1 VSSRGTRA
9 AVLALLAGAVLGAPW
24 PAAAQAAAQGLSF
37 QVYRERIEPI
47 FLNRRTGRHG
57 PALSACVSCHVHSGT
72 PFKLEP
78 LTEGA
83 GGSAAWT
90 EQQSR
95 RNLEALARLVVP
107 GRPEES
113 RLLLEPLGPEAGG
126 PIYHAGGV
134 YWRSREDPEWRA
146 LADWVRAAAPGAGA
160 AAAAR
165 PAPTLDFTFFRTCV
179 QKVFLRKRPGLARC
193 VNCHDQA
200 PRNFALPLRPDQE
213 FWSEE
218 ESRMNFEVARRL
230 IEPGNPTAS
239 RFLMHPLAHEA
250 GGDPYH
256 AGGRH
261 WRSQDDWVRGE
272 SPRCVV
278 EDATADPR
286 GGEEQR

>member
-1 VSSRGTRA
+1 V
-9 AVLALLAGAVLGAPW
+9 ALLVATVAAAPC
-24 PAAAQAAAQGLSF
+24 PVAAQAAAQGLSF
-37 QVYRERIEPI
+37 QVYREQVEPI
-47 FLNRRTGRHG
+47 FLARRAGHG
-57 PALSACVSCHVHSGT
+57 PTLSACVSCHVHSST

-83 GGSAAWT
+83 RGSVAWT

-95 RNLEALARLVVP
+95 RNFEMVARLVTP
-107 GRPEES
+107 GRPEAS

-134 YWRSREDPEWRA
+134 YWRSQDDPEWRV
-146 LADWVRAAAPGAGA
+146 LANWVRAAAPTGAVA
-160 AAAAR
+160 AGPR
-165 PAPTLDFTFFRTCV
+165 PAPTVDFTFFRTCV
-179 QKVFLRKRPGLARC
+179 QKIFLRKRPGLARC

-200 PRNFALPLRPDQE
+200 PRNFALPLRPGQE
-213 FWSEE
+213 FWNEE

-261 WRSQDDWVRGE
+261 WQSQNDPEWQMLSAWVRGE
-272 SPRCVV
+272 TPRCVV
-278 EDATADPR
+278 DDATADPR
-286 GGEEQR
+286 GGEEKR